1 MLNQVQHDNTYWTA
15 PNPCGNIKETKMKN
29 SGIEWIGE
37 IPDGW
42 EVSRVKNFLSERTG
56 GAWGDEKKNNA
67 NDIICLRIADFDYSR
82 FKFNNSTELTI
93 RNYNTDIIEKLLLK
107 KDDILVE
114 KSGGG
119 DKTPVGRAVIFEN
132 SYKALFANFMDR
144 LRVRNN
150 ISALFFLYV
159 WTTYYDN
166 KYMLPYVKQ
175 TTGIQNLDIT
185 SILSG
190 VFFPLPPKST
200 QQRIASYLDKKCS
213 KIEETIQNQQQVIE
227 KLKAYKQSLITEAVT
242 GKVKIANGK
251 ICGEYESYKDSGVE
265 YLGKIPSNW
274 NVKRLRYIGK
284 CQNGISK
291 GGEFFGSGYPF
302 VSYGDVYNNLVL
314 PETVSGLIE
323 STPEEQ
329 ENYSV
334 TAGDIFF
341 TRTSETIEEV
351 GFTSVCLKTIEKATF
366 AGFVIRVRP
375 FTEELVPDYSK
386 YYFSSDAHRRFF
398 VKEMNLV
405 TRASLSQ
412 DLLKRLP
419 VLIPSKEEQ
428 KEIANYLDKKCI
440 AIDTAIEQKQNLI
453 EKLTEYKK
461 SLIYECVTGKKEI

>member
-1 MLNQVQHDNTYWTA
+1 MR
-15 PNPCGNIKETKMKN
+15 N
-29 SGIEWIGE
+29 SGVEWIGE
-37 IPDGW
+37 IPEDW
-42 EVSRVKNFLSERTG
+42 EVKPLTSLFSFGKGLPITKEDLKENGIPVLSYGQIHSKTNTGTNIQNDLLRYVDESYLVSNPQSLVQRGDFIFADTSEDLDGCGNCAYVNFDSKLFAGYHTVILKSKDCSNNQYLAYLFKTDEWRKQIRAGLVEVKLYSISRKV
-56 GAWGDEKKNNA
+56 
-67 NDIICLRIADFDYSR
+67 
-82 FKFNNSTELTI
+82 
-93 RNYNTDIIEKLLLK
+93 LK
-107 KDDILVE
+107 K
-114 KSGGG
+114 SS
-119 DKTPVGRAVIFEN
+119 VI
-132 SYKALFANFMDR
+132 
-144 LRVRNN
+144 
-150 ISALFFLYV
+150 
-159 WTTYYDN
+159 
-166 KYMLPYVKQ
+166 
-175 TTGIQNLDIT
+175 
-185 SILSG
+185 
-190 VFFPLPPKST
+190 LPPKST

-242 GKVKIANGK
+242 GKIKIENGK
-251 ICGEYESYKDSGVE
+251 VCGEYESYKDSGVE
-265 YLGKIPSNW
+265 YLGKIPLDW
-274 NVKRLRYIGK
+274 NIKRLRYIGK

-314 PETVSGLIE
+314 PETVFGLIE
-323 STPEEQ
+323 STHEEQ

-334 TAGDIFF
+334 KAGDIFF

-375 FTEELVPDYSK
+375 FTDELIPDYSK

-419 VLIPSKEEQ
+419 VLIPSKDEQ
-428 KEIANYLDKKCI
+428 KEIADYLDKKCT
-440 AIDTAIEQKQNLI
+440 AIDTAIEQKQNLV

-461 SLIYECVTGKKEI
+461 SMIYECVTGKKEI

>member
-1 MLNQVQHDNTYWTA
+1 
-15 PNPCGNIKETKMKN
+15 MKN
-29 SGIEWIGE
+29 SGVEWIGE
-37 IPDGW
+37 IPEGW
-42 EVSRVKNFLSERTG
+42 EVSRIKNFLSERTG

-119 DKTPVGRAVIFEN
+119 DKTPVGRAVIFEK

-200 QQRIASYLDKKCS
+200 QQRIATYLDKKCS

-251 ICGEYESYKDSGVE
+251 ACGEYESYKDSGVE
-265 YLGKIPSNW
+265 WIGKIPSEWEVKKLKFSSQIMRGLFSHRPRNDPDYYDGVHPFIQTGEVARAVKYITTYSQTLNELGFSVSREFPAGTVLLTIAA
-274 NVKRLRYIGK
+274 NV
-284 CQNGISK
+284 
-291 GGEFFGSGYPF
+291 
-302 VSYGDVYNNLVL
+302 GDVAILDFNACFPDSVIGFYPKENVSKIFMFYVLKSMKEQFMRNAIISTQMNLN
-314 PETVSGLIE
+314 I
-323 STPEEQ
+323 
-329 ENYSV
+329 N
-334 TAGDIFF
+334 I
-341 TRTSETIEEV
+341 
-351 GFTSVCLKTIEKATF
+351 
-366 AGFVIRVRP
+366 
-375 FTEELVPDYSK
+375 
-386 YYFSSDAHRRFF
+386 
-398 VKEMNLV
+398 VKEEFIPLP
-405 TRASLSQ
+405 SLA
-412 DLLKRLP
+412 
-419 VLIPSKEEQ
+419 EQ
-428 KEIANYLDKKCI
+428 KEIVKFLEKKSDY
-440 AIDTAIEQKQNLI
+440 IDTAIEQKQNLI

>member
-1 MLNQVQHDNTYWTA
+1 
-15 PNPCGNIKETKMKN
+15 MKN
-29 SGIEWIGE
+29 SGAEWIGE
-37 IPDGW
+37 ISEGW
-42 EVSRVKNFLSERTG
+42 EVKKFKYFFDIYGGSGFKEEYQGQEKGDFPFCKASDINGTEKNLTTARNYVSQELVDKESYIVIPKNSILVSKIGEALKKNHRKINLVNCIVDNNCEGFVLNSKNEINYLYYVLKCIDMSWFDNGGTIPSVNNFKLKNF
-56 GAWGDEKKNNA
+56 
-67 NDIICLRIADFDYSR
+67 F
-82 FKFNNSTELTI
+82 
-93 RNYNTDIIEKLLLK
+93 
-107 KDDILVE
+107 
-114 KSGGG
+114 
-119 DKTPVGRAVIFEN
+119 
-132 SYKALFANFMDR
+132 
-144 LRVRNN
+144 
-150 ISALFFLYV
+150 
-159 WTTYYDN
+159 
-166 KYMLPYVKQ
+166 LPYC
-175 TTGIQNLDIT
+175 LYDH
-185 SILSG
+185 
-190 VFFPLPPKST
+190 
-200 QQRIASYLDKKCS
+200 QQRIAAYLDKKCS
-213 KIEETIQNQQQVIE
+213 KIEETIQKQQQVIE

-242 GKVKIANGK
+242 GKIKIQNGK
-251 ICGEYESYKDSGVE
+251 VCGKYESYKDSGVD

-302 VSYGDVYNNLVL
+302 VSYGDVYNNLTL

-334 TAGDIFF
+334 MAGDIFF

-375 FTEELVPDYSK
+375 FTDELIPDYSK

-419 VLIPSKEEQ
+419 VLIPSKDEQ
-428 KEIANYLDKKCI
+428 KEIADYLDKKCT
-440 AIDTAIEQKQNLI
+440 AIDTAIEQKQKLI

>member
-1 MLNQVQHDNTYWTA
+1 
-15 PNPCGNIKETKMKN
+15 MKN
-29 SGIEWIGE
+29 SGVEWIGE
-37 IPDGW
+37 IPEDW

-119 DKTPVGRAVIFEN
+119 DKTPVGRAVIFEKT
-132 SYKALFANFMDR
+132 YKALFANFMDR

-185 SILSG
+185 SILSS

-213 KIEETIQNQQQVIE
+213 KIEETIQNQQLVIE

-242 GKVKIANGK
+242 GKVKIVNGK
-251 ICGEYESYKDSGVE
+251 ACGEYESYKKSG
-265 YLGKIPSNW
+265 IDW
-274 NVKRLRYIGK
+274 I
-284 CQNGISK
+284 
-291 GGEFFGSGYPF
+291 
-302 VSYGDVYNNLVL
+302 
-314 PETVSGLIE
+314 
-323 STPEEQ
+323 
-329 ENYSV
+329 
-334 TAGDIFF
+334 
-341 TRTSETIEEV
+341 ETIPDTWCVCKIKYICTMQAGKTLSSEMISEKGLYPVYGGNGKRGFYTEYNTEGKYILIGRQGALCGNVHLVNGKFWATEHAVVTTPNRDV
-351 GFTSVCLKTIEKATF
+351 GINYLFYLLSSMNLNQYVSSTAAQPGLSVSTIINLKTIIIKS
-366 AGFVIRVRP
+366 I
-375 FTEELVPDYSK
+375 D
-386 YYFSSDAHRRFF
+386 D
-398 VKEMNLV
+398 
-405 TRASLSQ
+405 
-412 DLLKRLP
+412 
-419 VLIPSKEEQ
+419 Q
-428 KEIANYLDKKCI
+428 KSIVDYLDKKCT
-440 AIDTAIEQKQNLI
+440 AIDTAIEQKQELI
-453 EKLTEYKK
+453 VKLTEYKK
-461 SLIYECVTGKKEI
+461 SLIYEVVTGKKEI

>member
-1 MLNQVQHDNTYWTA
+1 
-15 PNPCGNIKETKMKN
+15 MKN
-29 SGIEWIGE
+29 SGVEWIGE
-37 IPDGW
+37 IPDDW
-42 EVSRVKNFLSERTG
+42 EVKPL
-56 GAWGDEKKNNA
+56 
-67 NDIICLRIADFDYSR
+67 
-82 FKFNNSTELTI
+82 
-93 RNYNTDIIEKLLLK
+93 
-107 KDDILVE
+107 
-114 KSGGG
+114 
-119 DKTPVGRAVIFEN
+119 
-132 SYKALFANFMDR
+132 KALFTFGKGLPITKENLKESGIPVISYGQIHSKTNTGTTIHNNL
-144 LRVRNN
+144 LRYVDESYLSSNPQSLVQQGDFIFADTSEDLEGCGNCAYVDYDSKLFAGYHTVILKSKNN
-150 ISALFFLYV
+150 SDNRYLAYLFKIDKWRKQIRENLVEVKVYSV
-159 WTTYYDN
+159 SRKILKKTT
-166 KYMLPYVKQ
+166 V
-175 TTGIQNLDIT
+175 I
-185 SILSG
+185 
-190 VFFPLPPKST
+190 LPPKET
-200 QQRIASYLDKKCS
+200 QKKIASYLDSKCS

-242 GKVKIANGK
+242 GKIKIQNGK
-251 ICGEYESYKDSGVE
+251 ACGKHESYKDSGVE

-274 NVKRLRYIGK
+274 NAKRLRYIGK

-334 TAGDIFF
+334 MAGDIFF

-351 GFTSVCLKTIEKATF
+351 GFTSVCLKTIEKAAF

-375 FTEELVPDYSK
+375 FTDELIPDYSK

-412 DLLKRLP
+412 ELLKRLP

-428 KEIANYLDKKCI
+428 VNIADYLDKKCTV
-440 AIDTAIEQKQNLI
+440 IDNAIEQKQKII

-461 SLIYECVTGKKEI
+461 SLIYECVTGKKEV

>member
-1 MLNQVQHDNTYWTA
+1 
-15 PNPCGNIKETKMKN
+15 MKS
-29 SGIEWIGE
+29 SGVEWIGE
-37 IPDGW
+37 IPEDW
-42 EVSRVKNFLSERTG
+42 EVSRVKKFLSERIG

-119 DKTPVGRAVIFEN
+119 DKTPVGRAVIFEKT
-132 SYKALFANFMDR
+132 YKALFANFMDR

-190 VFFPLPPKST
+190 VFFPLPPNST

-242 GKVKIANGK
+242 GKVKIENEIPDFKYCNLGFIAEFKNGLNYNASDFGTEVK
-251 ICGEYESYKDSGVE
+251 FLGVGDFQNYLVLNDESMFSNIITDTEIEDDYYLKNGDIIFVRSNGSKELVGRAIMVDNIDFKVTYSGFC
-265 YLGKIPSNW
+265 I
-274 NVKRLRYIGK
+274 RLRNKEPQKINSKFLLYFFRSDYFRNELQRLSQGS
-284 CQNGISK
+284 NIS
-291 GGEFFGSGYPF
+291 
-302 VSYGDVYNNLVL
+302 NIN
-314 PETVSGLIE
+314 
-323 STPEEQ
+323 
-329 ENYSV
+329 
-334 TAGDIFF
+334 
-341 TRTSETIEEV
+341 
-351 GFTSVCLKTIEKATF
+351 
-366 AGFVIRVRP
+366 
-375 FTEELVPDYSK
+375 
-386 YYFSSDAHRRFF
+386 
-398 VKEMNLV
+398 
-405 TRASLSQ
+405 Q
-412 DLLKRLP
+412 DLLSHIK
-419 VLIPSKEEQ
+419 IPLVDMRFQESVTDF
-428 KEIANYLDKKCI
+428 LDKKCT
-440 AIDTAIEQKQNLI
+440 AIDTAIEQKQKLI

>member
-1 MLNQVQHDNTYWTA
+1 
-15 PNPCGNIKETKMKN
+15 MKN
-29 SGIEWIGE
+29 SGVEWIGE
-37 IPDGW
+37 IPENW
-42 EVSRVKNFLSERTG
+42 EVKRGKKLFFEINDRCKNPENYPLLSVSEYYGVAPKSEKIDEGDFITHAETLDGYKICQEGDIVQNIMLAWKRATGMSNYEGLISPAYCIYRPFKGVDSKYYHYLFRTDVYADLFKQFSTGIIDSRLRLYPAKFLS
-56 GAWGDEKKNNA
+56 
-67 NDIICLRIADFDYSR
+67 
-82 FKFNNSTELTI
+82 
-93 RNYNTDIIEKLLLK
+93 LK
-107 KDDILVE
+107 Y
-114 KSGGG
+114 
-119 DKTPVGRAVIFEN
+119 A
-132 SYKALFANFMDR
+132 Y
-144 LRVRNN
+144 
-150 ISALFFLYV
+150 
-159 WTTYYDN
+159 
-166 KYMLPYVKQ
+166 
-175 TTGIQNLDIT
+175 
-185 SILSG
+185 
-190 VFFPLPPKST
+190 PPKST

-227 KLKAYKQSLITEAVT
+227 KLKTYKQSLITEAVT
-242 GKVKIANGK
+242 GKIKIQNGK
-251 ICGEYESYKDSGVE
+251 VCGKYENYKDSGVE

-274 NVKRLRYIGK
+274 KAKRLRYIGK

-419 VLIPSKEEQ
+419 VLIPSKDEQ
-428 KEIANYLDKKCI
+428 KEIADYLDKKCT
-440 AIDTAIEQKQNLI
+440 AINTAIEQKQNLI

>member
-1 MLNQVQHDNTYWTA
+1 
-15 PNPCGNIKETKMKN
+15 MKN
-29 SGIEWIGE
+29 SGVEWIGE
-37 IPDGW
+37 IPDDW

-119 DKTPVGRAVIFEN
+119 DKTPVGRAVIFEKT
-132 SYKALFANFMDR
+132 YKALFANFMDR

-200 QQRIASYLDKKCS
+200 QQRIATYLDKKCS

-242 GKVKIANGK
+242 GKIKIQNEIPDFKYCNLGFIAEFKNGLNYNASDFGTEVKFLGVGDFQNYLVLNDETMFSNIITDTEIEDDYYLKNGDIIFVRSNGSK
-251 ICGEYESYKDSGVE
+251 ELVGRAIMVDNIDFKVTYSGFC
-265 YLGKIPSNW
+265 I
-274 NVKRLRYIGK
+274 RLRNKEPQKSNSKFLLYFCRSDYFRNELQRLSQGS
-284 CQNGISK
+284 NIS
-291 GGEFFGSGYPF
+291 
-302 VSYGDVYNNLVL
+302 NIN
-314 PETVSGLIE
+314 
-323 STPEEQ
+323 
-329 ENYSV
+329 
-334 TAGDIFF
+334 
-341 TRTSETIEEV
+341 
-351 GFTSVCLKTIEKATF
+351 
-366 AGFVIRVRP
+366 
-375 FTEELVPDYSK
+375 
-386 YYFSSDAHRRFF
+386 
-398 VKEMNLV
+398 
-405 TRASLSQ
+405 Q
-412 DLLKRLP
+412 DLLSHIK
-419 VLIPSKEEQ
+419 IPLVDIQFQESVVDFL
-428 KEIANYLDKKCI
+428 NKKCT
-440 AIDTAIEQKQNLI
+440 AIDTAIEQKEKLI

-461 SLIYECVTGKKEI
+461 SLIYECVTGKKAI

>member
-1 MLNQVQHDNTYWTA
+1 
-15 PNPCGNIKETKMKN
+15 MKN
-29 SGIEWIGE
+29 SGVEWIGE
-37 IPDGW
+37 IPDDW
-42 EVSRVKNFLSERTG
+42 EVTP
-56 GAWGDEKKNNA
+56 
-67 NDIICLRIADFDYSR
+67 
-82 FKFNNSTELTI
+82 
-93 RNYNTDIIEKLLLK
+93 LK
-107 KDDILVE
+107 KLFSFGKGLPITKENLVE
-114 KSGGG
+114 KGL
-119 DKTPVGRAVIFEN
+119 PVISYGQIHSKSNTGTKLQSELLRYVSN
-132 SYKALFANFMDR
+132 SYLDSNPNSLVHSGDFIFADTSEDLEGCGNCCYIDKEIKLFAGYHTVI
-144 LRVRNN
+144 LQSK
-150 ISALFFLYV
+150 ISK
-159 WTTYYDN
+159 DN
-166 KYMLPYVKQ
+166 KYLAYLFKTDEWRKQLREKLVEVK
-175 TTGIQNLDIT
+175 LYSIT
-185 SILSG
+185 QKALKSTSVI
-190 VFFPLPPKST
+190 LPPKET

-242 GKVKIANGK
+242 GKVKIVNGK
-251 ICGEYESYKDSGVE
+251 ACGEYERYKDSGVE
-265 YLGKIPSNW
+265 YLGKIPLDW
-274 NVKRLRYIGK
+274 NIKRLRYIGK

-334 TAGDIFF
+334 KAGDIFF

-351 GFTSVCLKTIEKATF
+351 GFTSVCLKTIENATF

-375 FTEELVPDYSK
+375 FTDELIPDYSK

-419 VLIPSKEEQ
+419 VLIPSKEKQ
-428 KEIANYLDKKCI
+428 KEIADYLDKKCT
-440 AIDTAIEQKQNLI
+440 AIDIAIEQKQKLI
-453 EKLTEYKK
+453 VKLTEYKK

>member
-1 MLNQVQHDNTYWTA
+1 MNLETNNKNLEKGITLVI

-29 SGIEWIGE
+29 SGVEWIGE
-37 IPDGW
+37 IPEDW
-42 EVSRVKNFLSERTG
+42 EISKTKYLTKLYTGNSIKDEEKNLYEDKADAVPYISSKDINATFSTTNYENGMYVKHSDNSFVRAPAGSTLMCIEGGSAGKKKTFLNQEVCFVNKLCCFSPIKI
-56 GAWGDEKKNNA
+56 DNKFLFY
-67 NDIICLRIADFDYSR
+67 CLNSPNYEEEFR
-82 FKFNNSTELTI
+82 F
-93 RNYNTDIIEKLLLK
+93 
-107 KDDILVE
+107 
-114 KSGGG
+114 
-119 DKTPVGRAVIFEN
+119 
-132 SYKALFANFMDR
+132 
-144 LRVRNN
+144 N
-150 ISALFFLYV
+150 ISGMIGGVSVGKLNQFI
-159 WTTYYDN
+159 
-166 KYMLPYVKQ
+166 LPK
-175 TTGIQNLDIT
+175 
-185 SILSG
+185 
-190 VFFPLPPKST
+190 PPKET

-213 KIEETIQNQQQVIE
+213 IIEETIQKQQQVIE

-302 VSYGDVYNNLVL
+302 VSYGDVYNNLTL
-314 PETVSGLIE
+314 PETISGLIE

-375 FTEELVPDYSK
+375 FTDELVPDYSK

-428 KEIANYLDKKCI
+428 KEIANYLDKKCT

-461 SLIYECVTGKKEI
+461 SLIYECVTGKKEVN